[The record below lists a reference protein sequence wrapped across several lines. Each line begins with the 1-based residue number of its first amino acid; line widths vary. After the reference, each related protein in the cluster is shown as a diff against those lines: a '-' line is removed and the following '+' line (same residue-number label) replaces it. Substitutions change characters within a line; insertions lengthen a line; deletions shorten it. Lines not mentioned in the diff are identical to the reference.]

1 VETSDDGV
9 LASEIGRAVLP
20 LFRSP
25 LATIRRA
32 SSGDGRRRVGASA
45 SVGASER
52 RSVRLQCWVIKS
64 WPQPRVS
71 SFRRLPQSAHSL
83 FYT

>member
-1 VETSDDGV
+1 METSDDGV

-32 SSGDGRRRVGASA
+32 SSGDGRRG
-45 SVGASER
+45 VGASER

-64 WPQPRVS
+64 WSQPRVS